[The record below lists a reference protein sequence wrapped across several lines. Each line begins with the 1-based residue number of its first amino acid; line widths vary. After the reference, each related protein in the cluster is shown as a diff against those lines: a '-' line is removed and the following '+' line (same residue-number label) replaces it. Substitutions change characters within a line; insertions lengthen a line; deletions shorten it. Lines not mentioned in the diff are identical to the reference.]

1 MQVGRLLAGEEKGY
15 DFAGFSGRHLL
26 LQPSPAISSEKPPGF
41 WGGGGPGEAVNQVRW
56 AIGIGPSTV
65 M

>member
-41 WGGGGPGEAVNQVRW
+41 WGGGVLVRLSIKC
-56 AIGIGPSTV
+56 AGQ
-65 M
+65 